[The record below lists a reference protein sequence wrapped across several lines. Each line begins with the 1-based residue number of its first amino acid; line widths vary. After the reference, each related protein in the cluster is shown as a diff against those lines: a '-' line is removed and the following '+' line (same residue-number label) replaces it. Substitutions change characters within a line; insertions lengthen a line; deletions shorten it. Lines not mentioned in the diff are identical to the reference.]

1 VSSRTVPLYKSQL
14 EEMVNGL
21 GIAYHYE
28 PTVVVLIKIVYALYR
43 RVVG

>member
-1 VSSRTVPLYKSQL
+1 MSNRAEPLYKRQL